1 MVVTGNGE
9 TPKFMKLPIISGNFE
24 RRMLINFRADPT
36 VVSKLLPSPFTP
48 KIYRD
53 SAIVGICLI
62 RLKKVRVKGLPEF
75 LGFGSENAAHII
87 AVNWT
92 LSGVQHSGVYIP
104 RRDTSS
110 IINSIAGG
118 RIFPG
123 EHYHSEFTTKESNGT
138 YELNMSNTDGTNI
151 KVRASLSEKYNPESI
166 FENLD
171 TVSKFFEEGAVGY
184 SPAKG
189 HYDGIKLD
197 VSKWTVKSL
206 IADKIESSYFSDPS
220 LFPEGSIEF
229 DNALLMENIEHEWHA
244 MESISHCL

>member
-1 MVVTGNGE
+1 LNVTGNGE
-9 TPKFMKLPIISGNFE
+9 TPKFMRLPIISGNIE
-24 RRMLINFRADPT
+24 RRMLINFRADPS
-36 VVSKLLPSPFTP
+36 VVSKLLPPPFTP

-75 LGFGSENAAHII
+75 IGFGSENAAHRI

-92 LSGVQHSGVYIP
+92 LSGVKHSGVYIP

-110 IINSIAGG
+110 VLNSMAGG

-123 EHYHSEFTTKESNGT
+123 EHHHSEFISKESNGT
-138 YELNMSNTDGTNI
+138 YQLNMSNTDGTKI
-151 KVRASLSEKYNPESI
+151 SVRAYLSEKYNPASI

-171 TVSKFFEEGAVGY
+171 TVSKFFEEGAIGY

-197 VSKWTVKSL
+197 VTKWTVKSL
-206 IADKIESSYFSDPS
+206 NVEKVESSYFSDPT

-244 MESISHCL
+244 MENISHCL

>member
-1 MVVTGNGE
+1 
-9 TPKFMKLPIISGNFE
+9 
-24 RRMLINFRADPT
+24 MLLNFRADPS
-36 VVSKLLPSPFTP
+36 VVSKLLPSPFTS

-62 RLKKVRVKGLPEF
+62 RLKKVRIKGLPEF
-75 LGFGSENAAHII
+75 IGFGSENAAHRI

-92 LSGVQHSGVYIP
+92 ISGVQNSGVYIP

-110 IINSIAGG
+110 VLNSMAGG

-123 EHYHSEFTTKESNGT
+123 EHHHSDFITKEGNGT

-151 KVRASLSEKYNPESI
+151 SVRASLSETYNPGSI

-171 TVSKFFEEGAVGY
+171 SVSKFFEEGAVGY
-184 SPAKG
+184 SPAKR
-189 HYDGIKLD
+189 HYDGIKLN
-197 VSKWTVKSL
+197 VPKWTVKSML
-206 IADKIESSYFSDPS
+206 AEKVESSYFSDPS

-244 MESISHCL
+244 MENISHCL